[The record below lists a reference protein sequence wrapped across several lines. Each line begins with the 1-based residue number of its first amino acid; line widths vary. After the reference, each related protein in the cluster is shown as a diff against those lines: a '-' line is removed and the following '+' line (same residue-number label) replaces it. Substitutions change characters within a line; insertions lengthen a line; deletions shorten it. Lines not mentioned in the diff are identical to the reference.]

1 MSKRVKSL
9 IVKELSGELRSAE
22 SCVVVGLEGLD
33 VATTT
38 EFRSDLRQKGVRVRV
53 LKNRVATHA
62 MKEVGWEGVGDMFSG
77 MSAVAFGEGGAV
89 AASKCLV
96 DWERKLK
103 DKLKIRGGWVEGRI
117 VGVED
122 VRILATIPD
131 RKTLLSM
138 IAAAVAAPMSGIA
151 SVVGEMISG
160 VARAVG
166 AAAEKAEKGE

>member
-1 MSKRVKSL
+1 
-9 IVKELSGELRSAE
+9 
-22 SCVVVGLEGLD
+22 
-33 VATTT
+33 
-38 EFRSDLRQKGVRVRV
+38 
-53 LKNRVATHA
+53 
-62 MKEVGWEGVGDMFSG
+62 MFSG